1 MGDRDVITVAQ
12 SSNRAPIRDENLA
25 IGQIRMTLKAGLER
39 RSLWRGLASAG
50 LLACLSVPGVAQ
62 PRLQS
67 PAVPVTVTKA
77 VREDVPIWLH
87 GLGTVQAHYAVQ
99 LRPRVDGTLTRVPVK
114 EGQEVKQG
122 DLLAVIDPRPYQAAL
137 DSAVAK
143 KQQDQAQLS
152 NAQADLAR
160 YASLVRQ
167 DFASHQQYDTQQ
179 AMVKQFSAA
188 LLGDDAQ
195 IETAQLNL
203 SFCYMTSPF
212 DGRIGLRNV
221 DPGNIVHSAEA
232 TPIIS
237 VTQIRPINVTFTLPQ
252 DNLPQ
257 IMQAMAKHPL
267 DVVVYASDNATELGR
282 GILLTPDNTIDT
294 TTGTIKLKAK
304 FPNDRQTLWPG
315 QFVNARLRLGTQTNV
330 MTVAATAVQHGPAG
344 LFVYQVGQNDV
355 VTVEPI
361 QVGRQEA
368 DLYVVSAGLA
378 EGAVVVAS
386 GQSRLQAGA
395 HVTVREA
402 QAAPARAAPA
412 KSGS

>member
-1 MGDRDVITVAQ
+1 MFLKVKSGSRASLCGLIVAVLL
-12 SSNRAPIRDENLA
+12 P
-25 IGQIRMTLKAGLER
+25 GLPVP
-39 RSLWRGLASAG
+39 SA
-50 LLACLSVPGVAQ
+50 AQ
-62 PRLQS
+62 PQQQS

-77 VREDVPIWLH
+77 VRMDVPIWLR
-87 GLGTVQAHYAVQ
+87 GLGTVQAYYAVQ
-99 LRPRVDGTLTRVPVK
+99 LRPRVDGTLTQVPVR
-114 EGQEVKQG
+114 EGQDVKQG

-137 DSAVAK
+137 DSAAAK

-179 AMVKQFSAA
+179 MMVKQFSAA

-195 IETAQLNL
+195 IESAQLNL
-203 SFCYMTSPF
+203 SFCYITSPF
-212 DGRIGLRNV
+212 DGRVGLRNV

-237 VTQIRPINVTFTLPQ
+237 VTQIRPITVTFTLPQ
-252 DNLPQ
+252 DDLPA

-267 DVVVYASDNATELGR
+267 DVVVYASDNATELDR
-282 GILLTPDNTIDT
+282 GVLLTPDNAIDI

-304 FPNDRQTLWPG
+304 FSNGKQALWPG
-315 QFVNARLRLGTQTNV
+315 QFVNARLRLGTDANV
-330 MTVAATAVQHGPAG
+330 VVVAAAAVQHGPAG
-344 LFVYQVGQNDV
+344 LYVYQVGQND
-355 VTVEPI
+355 TVAVQPI
-361 QVGRQEA
+361 QVARQEG
-368 DLYVVSAGLA
+368 DVYVVTSGLA
-378 EGAVVVAS
+378 EAAVVVAT

-395 HVTVREA
+395 HILVREA
-402 QAAPARAAPA
+402 QAAPA